1 MRGGRAVRH
10 GKNVVNYQRVRELLI
25 QGAVIVLAG
34 LWIYSPTYHGDWLW
48 DDDVLLTANPTV
60 QSGTLAG
67 LLKLWLNP
75 DGIDYFPLS
84 YSLLWLQAQFFGPQ
98 STGYHVTTILLH
110 IVSGLLLWALLAEM
124 KVPGAWTA
132 ALVFTIHP
140 VCVESVAWVSETKN
154 TLSLALFLASCI
166 FWVRQDDRQPG
177 PTRERLYLIA
187 LAFFLLAMFAKTSV
201 VAMPVLTLLYA
212 WWKRGG
218 ATMQDAVRA
227 APMFLVS
234 LVLGIV
240 TIQYQHGRAIGL
252 EELPVGGIASR
263 IAIAGMA
270 ILFYLATIVWPVN
283 LLPIYPR
290 WDVEPPQAWQFLPGL
305 VIGGAAWWL
314 WTNRREIWARHAILA
329 FGFFLLMI
337 APVLGFVDIS
347 YMRITWVADHF
358 LYLPMI
364 GPLVL
369 IVAGVTTWLETRA
382 DRERS
387 VFTAMAG
394 GVLFFLAVNAF
405 FYAISWQDEEHLWE
419 HTLASNHDA
428 WQAHNRL
435 GAKKLAKGDVDGA
448 YYHFRHSSR
457 LRPDLGETKN
467 NLAITLMRKGQVDQA
482 IKTYEEALAASPSLH
497 QIRLNLAEAYGT
509 VGRFTE
515 ARDAYAQLLAIDPGN
530 VVVRNNY
537 ALALFKCGEKEEAAE
552 EFRRVLKL
560 QPDFK
565 AAQQGLEVVVKSLQA
580 AEEKE
585 LQPAGE

>member
-419 HTLASNHDA
+419 HTPRLKPRCLAGPQPA
-428 WQAHNRL
+428 RCE
-435 GAKKLAKGDVDGA
+435 KV
-448 YYHFRHSSR
+448 
-457 LRPDLGETKN
+457 GEGGRRRG
-467 NLAITLMRKGQVDQA
+467 LLSLSAF
-482 IKTYEEALAASPSLH
+482 LAAATRSRRDEKQPRHHPHAKRSGRSGDQDLRRSLGGIAVAASDSPQPGRGVRHRRPLH
-497 QIRLNLAEAYGT
+497 RGAGCLCTTLGDRSRQCRRSQQLCLGT
-509 VGRFTE
+509 
-515 ARDAYAQLLAIDPGN
+515 
-530 VVVRNNY
+530 
-537 ALALFKCGEKEEAAE
+537 
-552 EFRRVLKL
+552 L
-560 QPDFK
+560 Q
-565 AAQQGLEVVVKSLQA
+565 VW
-580 AEEKE
+580 
-585 LQPAGE
+585 

>member
-1 MRGGRAVRH
+1 MGGRAVGH
-10 GKNVVNYQRVRELLI
+10 GNHGVNYQRVRELLI
-25 QGAVIVLAG
+25 QAAVIVLAG

-67 LLKLWLNP
+67 LLKLWFNP

-98 STGYHVTTILLH
+98 STGYHITTILLH
-110 IVSGLLLWALLAEM
+110 ILSGLLLWALLVEM
-124 KVPGAWTA
+124 KIPGAWTA

-154 TLSLALFLASCI
+154 TLSLALFLTSCL
-166 FWVRQDDRQPG
+166 FWVRQDDAPPAQA
-177 PTRERLYLIA
+177 RERLYLIA
-187 LAFFLLAMFAKTSV
+187 VAFFLLAMFAKTSV
-201 VAMPVLTLLYA
+201 VAMPVLVLLYA
-212 WWKRGG
+212 WWKRGSV
-218 ATMQDAVRA
+218 TTQDTVRA
-227 APMFLVS
+227 APLFLIS
-234 LVLGIV
+234 LVLGII
-240 TIQYQHGRAIGL
+240 TIQYQHDRAIGV
-252 EELPVGGIASR
+252 ETLPMGGLGSR

-270 ILFYLATIVWPVN
+270 MLFYLATIVWPVH
-283 LLPIYPR
+283 LLPIYPQ
-290 WDVEPPQAWQFLPGL
+290 WDVDPPRAWQFLPWL
-305 VIGGAAWWL
+305 VVGGAALWL
-314 WTNRREIWARHAILA
+314 WTNRRDPWARHAILA
-329 FGFFLLMI
+329 VGFFLLMI
-337 APVLGFVDIS
+337 APVLGFIDIS
-347 YMRITWVADHF
+347 FMRITWVADHF

-369 IVAGVTTWLETRA
+369 IVAGVTSWLETRA
-382 DRERS
+382 DREKS
-387 VFTAMAG
+387 LFTAMAG

-435 GAKKLAKGDVDGA
+435 GAKKLAKGDIDGA
-448 YYHFRHSSR
+448 YYHFRNSSR

-467 NLAITLMRKGQVDQA
+467 NLAFTLMRKGQVDEA

-509 VGRFTE
+509 AGRFAE
-515 ARDAYAQLLAIDPGN
+515 ARDAYAGLLAIDPGN
-530 VVVRNNY
+530 LVVRTGY
-537 ALALFKCGEKEEAAE
+537 ALALFKSGEKEQAAAE
-552 EFRRVLKL
+552 FHRILQL

-565 AAQQGLEVVVKSLQA
+565 AAQQGLEIVLKD
-580 AEEKE
+580 
-585 LQPAGE
+585 LQPAVE